1 MNVTSTGSVGVL
13 VVEDEREMCQRICW
27 FLRSRGFQAE
37 GVGDGRQALSRLQR
51 EEFAAV
57 IADVRL
63 TRSHDLDLVREIQ
76 RLEGFRP
83 WVVYTGAPDSAPTHR
98 VEQRGVFCILLKGAP
113 IKELLWSA
121 EEACRA
127 ASTDQQARCA

>member
-1 MNVTSTGSVGVL
+1 MNVTSAGSVRVL
-13 VVEDEREMCQRICW
+13 VVEDDREMCQGICW
-27 FLRSRGFQAE
+27 FLRSHGYQVE

-113 IKELLWSA
+113 MKELLWSA
-121 EEACRA
+121 EEACREV
-127 ASTDQQARCA
+127 SRDEQARCA